1 MSGRF
6 IAVVGPS
13 GVGKDSVMA
22 KLAEGRPDLFL
33 ARRAITRP
41 SEAGGEDFDGISESI
56 FLRLEAEGAFALS
69 WAAHGLHYGIPIAVE
84 TALEDGRDVLANL
97 SRGVLTEA
105 KLRFERFEVLSLT
118 ASPQVLAARLR
129 GRGRETEEEITARL
143 ARAERTLPDHIAAI
157 EIDNSG
163 PLEQTVAQ
171 AVAALYP
178 ERVAR

>member
-118 ASPQVLAARLR
+118 ASPQMLAARLR

-143 ARAERTLPDHIAAI
+143 ARAERALPDHIAAH

>member
-22 KLAEGRPDLFL
+22 ALAKAQPDLFL

-41 SEAGGEDFDGISESI
+41 GEAGGEDFDGISEAA

-84 TALEDGRDVLANL
+84 MALAEGRDVLANL
-97 SRGVLTEA
+97 SRSMLTEA
-105 KLRFERFEVLSLT
+105 KMRFARFEVLSLT
-118 ASPQVLAARLR
+118 ASPDVLADRLWS
-129 GRGRETEEEITARL
+129 RGRETEAEITARL
-143 ARAERTLPDHIAAI
+143 ARADHALPDHIAAI
-157 EIDNSG
+157 GIDNSG
-163 PLEQTVAQ
+163 PLKQTVAQ
-171 AVAALYP
+171 ALAALYP
-178 ERVAR
+178 ERAAR

>member
-56 FLRLEAEGAFALS
+56 FWRLEAEGAFALS

-97 SRGVLTEA
+97 SRGMLTEA

-118 ASPQVLAARLR
+118 ASPQMLAARLR

-143 ARAERTLPDHIAAI
+143 ARAERPLPDHIAAI
-157 EIDNSG
+157 KIDNSG

>member
-41 SEAGGEDFDGISESI
+41 SDAGGEDFDGMSEGE
-56 FLRLEAEGAFALS
+56 FLSLEAAGAFALS
-69 WAAHGLHYGIPIAVE
+69 WSAHGLHYGIPIAVE
-84 TALEDGRDVLANL
+84 TALENGRDVLANL
-97 SRGVLTEA
+97 SRGVLSEA
-105 KLRFERFEVLSLT
+105 KRRFARFEVLSLT

-129 GRGRETEEEITARL
+129 GRGRETEDEITARL
-143 ARAERTLPDHIAAI
+143 AQAERALPDNIAAL

>member
-22 KLAEGRPDLFL
+22 KLAEVRPDLFL

-97 SRGVLTEA
+97 SRGVLSEA
-105 KLRFERFEVLSLT
+105 KLQFARFEVLSLI

-143 ARAERTLPDHIAAI
+143 ARAEHALPDHIAAY

-171 AVAALYP
+171 AVAAIYP
-178 ERVAR
+178 KRVAR

>member
-22 KLAEGRPDLFL
+22 ALAKAQPDLFL

-41 SEAGGEDFDGISESI
+41 SAAGGEDFDGIDKTA

-69 WAAHGLHYGIPIAVE
+69 WAAHGLRYGIPIAVE
-84 TALEDGRDVLANL
+84 PALAEGRDVLANL
-97 SRGVLTEA
+97 SRSMVTEA
-105 KLRFERFEVLSLT
+105 KLRFARFEVLSLT
-118 ASPQVLAARLR
+118 ASPDVLADRLR
-129 GRGRETEEEITARL
+129 GRGRETEAEITARL
-143 ARAERTLPDHIAAI
+143 ARADRALPDHIAAI

-163 PLEQTVAQ
+163 PLKQTVAQ
-171 AVAALYP
+171 ALAALYP
-178 ERVAR
+178 ERAAR

>member
-41 SEAGGEDFDGISESI
+41 SEAGGEDFDGMSEGE
-56 FLRLEAEGAFALS
+56 FLSLEAAGAFALS
-69 WAAHGLHYGIPIAVE
+69 WSAHGLHYGIPIAVE

-97 SRGVLTEA
+97 SRGVLSEA
-105 KLRFERFEVLSLT
+105 KLRFARFEVLSLT

-129 GRGRETEEEITARL
+129 GRGRETEDEITARL
-143 ARAERTLPDHIAAI
+143 ARAERALPDHIAAL

-163 PLEQTVAQ
+163 PLGQTVAQ

>member
-13 GVGKDSVMA
+13 GVGKDSVMEG
-22 KLAEGRPDLFL
+22 LAETLPDLFL

-41 SEAGGEDFDGISESI
+41 GEAGGEDFDGISEAA

-84 TALEDGRDVLANL
+84 MALAEGRDVLANL

-105 KLRFERFEVLSLT
+105 KLRFARFEVLSLT

-143 ARAERTLPDHIAAI
+143 ARAERALPDHIAAI
-157 EIDNSG
+157 KIDNSG
-163 PLEQTVAQ
+163 PLKQTVAQ
-171 AVAALYP
+171 ALAALYP
-178 ERVAR
+178 ERAAR

>member
-22 KLAEGRPDLFL
+22 ALAEARPDLFL

-41 SEAGGEDFDGISESI
+41 SEAGGEDFDGIDENT

-69 WAAHGLHYGIPIAVE
+69 WAAHGLRYGIPIAADM
-84 TALEDGRDVLANL
+84 ALAEGRDVLANL
-97 SRGVLTEA
+97 SRAVLTEA
-105 KLRFERFEVLSLT
+105 KLRFDRFEVLSLT
-118 ASPQVLAARLR
+118 AAPEVLAARLR
-129 GRGRETEEEITARL
+129 GRGRESEAEITARL
-143 ARAERTLPDHIAAI
+143 ARAERVLPDHIAAI

-163 PLEQTVAQ
+163 PLKQTVAQ
-171 AVAALYP
+171 ALAALYP
-178 ERVAR
+178 ERAAR